1 MNFNNGC
8 MKFALVFLLSIC
20 NGAFADGYHYNN
32 ILVGDR
38 ASGMGG
44 AYTAI
49 SDDASGLFYNP
60 AGIVY
65 VVDRNFSA
73 TVNTFSAQY
82 KTYSNVIGGQPFE
95 RKSSALLANYFGF
108 VKPVGNL
115 KFGISYAVPDAV
127 NEDLSQTV
135 NNIPSTSPA
144 GFYDYTINL
153 NNRDNTYN
161 FGPSIAGAINNEL
174 AIGLTL
180 YLHQR
185 DTLIVNNQFVSRNN
199 NTQIE
204 WTNTYYK
211 LGETGLKP
219 ILGVAWSPIEKLS
232 LGASISTIF
241 ILNSTATYQ
250 ETCVNTN
257 DPTVCDPSAT
267 TAYAYKVPTIT
278 TADARRL
285 YPIRLAV
292 GAAYFASSSLLLS
305 TDLTFHTAVSNPAF
319 GEEAVS
325 TLDAA
330 FGSEYY
336 LSKKWAVRAGIFS
349 NVANTPPIVAGVT
362 KIEEHINLYGGS
374 LSFTRFSGESSVTV
388 GGTLSYGSGQSQLTG
403 NTDVQS
409 ATAFGWTMFLSSS
422 Y

>member
-1 MNFNNGC
+1 MNTNYRLS
-8 MKFALVFLLSIC
+8 KFAIVFLLSISS
-20 NGAFADGYHYNN
+20 NAFADGYHYNN
-32 ILVGDR
+32 ILIGDR

-135 NNIPSTSPA
+135 RNIPSSSPA
-144 GFYDYTINL
+144 GTYDYTINL

-185 DTLIVNNQFVSRNN
+185 DTLIVNNQFVSRSVS
-199 NTQIE
+199 TIE

-211 LGETGLKP
+211 LSETGLKP
-219 ILGVAWSPIEKLS
+219 ILGVAWSPVEKLS

-241 ILNSTATYQ
+241 IFNSSATYQ

-257 DPTVCDPSAT
+257 NPTVCDPSAT
-267 TAYAYKVPTIT
+267 TAYPYKVPAIT
-278 TADARRL
+278 TADAKRL

-305 TDLTFHTAVSNPAF
+305 SDITYHSAVSNPAF
-319 GEEAVS
+319 VEEAVS

-330 FGSEYY
+330 FGGEYY
-336 LSKKWAVRAGIFS
+336 LSKKWAVRAGLFT

-374 LSFTRFSGESSVTV
+374 MSFTRFSGESSVTV
-388 GGTLSYGSGQSQLTG
+388 GGSFSYGIGQSQLTG
-403 NTDVQS
+403 NTDVQN

>member
-1 MNFNNGC
+1 M
-8 MKFALVFLLSIC
+8 
-20 NGAFADGYHYNN
+20 
-32 ILVGDR
+32 
-38 ASGMGG
+38 
-44 AYTAI
+44 
-49 SDDASGLFYNP
+49 
-60 AGIVY
+60 
-65 VVDRNFSA
+65 
-73 TVNTFSAQY
+73 
-82 KTYSNVIGGQPFE
+82 
-95 RKSSALLANYFGF
+95 ANYFGF

-127 NEDLSQTV
+127 IEDLSQTV
-135 NNIPSTSPA
+135 RNIPSSNPS

-161 FGPSIAGAINNEL
+161 FGPSVAGAINNEL

-185 DTLIVNNQFVSRNN
+185 DTLIVNNQFVSRSVS
-199 NTQIE
+199 TIE

-211 LGETGLKP
+211 LSETGLKP
-219 ILGVAWSPIEKLS
+219 ILGVAWSPVEKLS

-241 ILNSTATYQ
+241 IFNSSATYQ

-257 DPTVCDPSAT
+257 DPTLCEPSAT
-267 TAYAYKVPTIT
+267 TAYPYKVPAIT
-278 TADARRL
+278 TADAKRL

-305 TDLTFHTAVSNPAF
+305 SDITYHSAVSNPAF

-330 FGSEYY
+330 LGGEYY
-336 LSKKWAVRAGIFS
+336 LSKKWAVRAGLFT

-388 GGTLSYGSGQSQLTG
+388 GGSFSYGIGQSQLTG
-403 NTDVQS
+403 NTDVQN